1 MDAVQITIMPALPTN
16 PGMASMAA
24 LSEELTNA
32 ESTIGTFDSL
42 ITKAILEFDTKEI
55 IGDIKLTD
63 GVKSEQLF
71 PENPEQTTD
80 TSLNQFSLLQLQLS
94 AAQTILPTLQQA
106 EQHLGNCNN
115 EEHKTLDIRTITSVS
130 EANYDLNKTVPT
142 ENQSTEV
149 ASRTDQTQNT
159 VTSNTVPLGT
169 KAITDITSTK
179 ENKSSELP
187 VNNTV
192 ADIKTATVENKSSGL
207 PVNNTLANTKTA
219 PVENKSSGLPVN
231 NTVADIKTATVEN
244 KSSGLP
250 VNNTLANTKTAPVEN
265 KSSGLPVNNTV
276 ADIKTAT
283 VENKSSGLPVNNTLA
298 NTKTAPVEN
307 KSSGKELLAKN
318 HTDINLISE
327 SASQKLSS
335 VSTDIKT
342 ELSVT
347 TNGQIMISDDKPLMP
362 VATENNR
369 ASSQTPQIGIET
381 PLVKVAVSAPT
392 ELQKAVEMQ
401 SLSNETPTITKSN
414 STSILNQQSSN
425 PFADITM
432 SSSDTPD
439 NGESS
444 SDSEHQQGTQKLIK
458 TSTAN
463 PAVTENIASASNAE
477 TSLIIDQNDHQ
488 IVNHQLRGN
497 LNSMPIDEFSAEAPK
512 AIVPEQIGRQ
522 VLERLNSHEIKQGND
537 QISFKLSPEN
547 LGNLQLTMRMEDQRL
562 KLEIVAENRE
572 VRNALLTQADDLKES
587 LAKQNIKVDSF
598 DVTTSNGGNLS
609 QQSRNWKNGTTEYQP
624 YQPQYASR
632 LANTTGTIET
642 PLRYFATQYQSTIDV
657 RF

>member
-192 ADIKTATVENKSSGL
+192 AD
-207 PVNNTLANTKTA
+207 TKTA
-219 PVENKSSGLPVN
+219 KVENKSSGLPVN
-231 NTVADIKTATVEN
+231 NTVADIKTA
-244 KSSGLP
+244 P
-250 VNNTLANTKTAPVEN
+250 
-265 KSSGLPVNNTV
+265 
-276 ADIKTAT
+276 